1 MTTKKS
7 KPASLTSSLLARK
20 GEAEPAAAPYS
31 IPESGR
37 ERPADSMVGKGNGN
51 GGDLG
56 HGLTGMPRLSEG
68 EHEAKP
74 VLSDNGTPSSAV
86 SPPEPQPARVVPPA
100 APRIEIS
107 ETAAESAEAAKTEP
121 EQPEAA
127 RPEDVPEKTTEKAPE
142 ETPAEESAEEI
153 FLESTVAEEASV
165 DEAVIEAS
173 MPPSESPE
181 PEALADADAAAAE
194 TKPGGT
200 DGTGSDDGT
209 ADREAVRDARL
220 LRFVYVMAALTG
232 IVAIVLYAGGWLRQ
246 ESTTGAPEEAVASKS
261 ETGAP
266 EITAKTVPPPA
277 AVEKPAAG
285 ESSSAIPP
293 APPEAASAAP
303 GAKPAAPE
311 TAVTTGGPPKS
322 QADTIMPAPTGTE
335 TAAAASG
342 DTGTAAETPA
352 TGSSSGAATEAAKP
366 GESQQAGMPD
376 KPAAPAVPAT
386 AGGEAGKSAGTSV
399 AAQQPSAPKAAA
411 PKVTAPKVTA
421 PPAPTKESSAAGG
434 KAVRDVPNMRVLA
447 PALMKPKPADTA
459 PPPASETGSV
469 PAVTAPA
476 VGRTASVPKAKPPA
490 PAPTHA
496 AANGRYFIQLASVGS
511 EKVAAREWTRLQK
524 RFPDILGARELV
536 IEKKELAGRGT
547 FYRVQSGSFESLRE
561 ARSICN
567 ALKAK
572 KQACLP
578 IKR

>member
-1 MTTKKS
+1 LTTKKS

-74 VLSDNGTPSSAV
+74 VVSDNGTPSPAV

-127 RPEDVPEKTTEKAPE
+127 HPEEVAGKTTEKTPE
-142 ETPAEESAEEI
+142 ETPAEESAEEV

-181 PEALADADAAAAE
+181 PEAPADADATVAE

-246 ESTTGAPEEAVASKS
+246 ESKTGAPEEAVASKS
-261 ETGAP
+261 ETGTP

-277 AVEKPAAG
+277 AVEKPAASD
-285 ESSSAIPP
+285 SSSAIPP
-293 APPEAASAAP
+293 APPEAASAAA

-322 QADTIMPAPTGTE
+322 QADTTMPAPTGTE

-342 DTGTAAETPA
+342 DTGTAAEAP
-352 TGSSSGAATEAAKP
+352 ATEAAKP
-366 GESQQAGMPD
+366 GESQQAAMPD
-376 KPAAPAVPAT
+376 KPAAPAATAT

-399 AAQQPSAPKAAA
+399 AAEQPSAPKAAA
-411 PKVTAPKVTA
+411 PKVAAPKVTA

-547 FYRVQSGSFESLRE
+547 FYRVQSGGFESLRE
-561 ARSICN
+561 ARTVCN
-567 ALKAK
+567 ALKSK